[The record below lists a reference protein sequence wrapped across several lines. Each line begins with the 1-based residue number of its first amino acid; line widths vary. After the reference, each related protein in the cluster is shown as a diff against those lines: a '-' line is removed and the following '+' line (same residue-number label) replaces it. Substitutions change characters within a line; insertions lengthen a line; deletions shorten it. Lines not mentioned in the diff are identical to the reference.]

1 MTTEPSANEANPF
14 TVHIDQN
21 LAEIVP
27 TFLDNR
33 HRDVH
38 TLKTSLEQNDLKTI
52 RVIGHRMKGDGGGYG
67 FDMISTI
74 GAALEQ
80 AAAQEDRN
88 AIRQQTAKLADF
100 LARVTVVYQ
109 R

>member
-1 MTTEPSANEANPF
+1 MTTKPSANEANPF
-14 TVHIDQN
+14 TVHIDQS
-21 LAEIVP
+21 LEDIVP
-27 TFLDNR
+27 GFLANR
-33 HRDVH
+33 HRDVQ
-38 TLKTSLEQNDLKTI
+38 TLKTALEQNDLKTI
-52 RVIGHRMKGDGGGYG
+52 HVIGHRMKGDGGGYG

-80 AAAQEDRN
+80 AAEQEDRN
-88 AIRQQTAKLADF
+88 AIRQQATKLVDF